1 MRMTVTKVKPVV
13 VKHVLSNQVM
23 SIYDPQ
29 VITYYSCRLTLNTA
43 TRKERHYLKLTL
55 HTGRRLTALSTLVRP
70 TIIKNQ
76 LRRIKF
82 CLASCEKV
90 CRSLHTFM
98 RTKVQIT
105 RQKRIQI

>member
-1 MRMTVTKVKPVV
+1 MTVTKVKPVV

-43 TRKERHYLKLTL
+43 TRKERRYLKSTL
-55 HTGRRLTALSTLVRP
+55 HTDRHHTALSTLVRP
-70 TIIKNQ
+70 ITIKNQ

-90 CRSLHTFM
+90 CKSLHTSTK
-98 RTKVQIT
+98 TKVRIT
-105 RQKRIQI
+105 RQKQIQI